1 MEKRPHFTTGE
12 SFAILKRI
20 VRYTFPFKKTFG
32 ISLLF
37 SLLLAL
43 TNMLMPLIIQRFM
56 DDYIRT
62 GKATVRIALL
72 FAITYLSAN
81 LFKMVFQYLERYLF
95 TKASLK
101 TVEHIRNTLFT
112 KINTLG
118 VKFFD
123 STPAGSL
130 VSRLTND
137 TETVRDFWNV
147 FLAIIEGSFGMVTVL
162 IAMFALNFQIS
173 LYFLIF
179 IPIMLFLI
187 WFYQRYSSVVYRT
200 MRERLSQLNSQLNES
215 ISGMAIIQQ
224 FNQEKRLTREFEKI
238 NNAYFV
244 DRKRMVRMNSLLLN
258 PVINMLQTLAL
269 VIILSLFSHRAL
281 SNHVE
286 IGIIYAFTTYISN
299 FFSPMRIV
307 MGNLSI
313 YQDGLVSSS
322 RILDL
327 MDNTELAPKQLIN
340 NSAKITE
347 GAIEFKN
354 VSFAYDQ
361 KNLVLKN
368 ISFKVNPGETVA
380 LVGHTGSGKSS
391 IINLFM
397 RFYDFDEG
405 EITIDGYS
413 IKELPLSE
421 LRTKVGLVMQDS
433 FLFYGDIYHN
443 IALLD
448 RNISENDVREAA
460 RFVDAEHFIEG
471 LNEQYHAKVIERG
484 TGYSSG
490 EKQLL
495 SFARTIVRK
504 PKILVMDEA
513 TANIDTETEAVI
525 QKSLRTMRKGRT
537 TIAIAHR
544 LSTINDADQIL
555 VLDHGQIVE
564 RGTHDE
570 LIAKEGIYYKMY
582 QIQSHHEF

>member
-147 FLAIIEGSFGMVTVL
+147 FLAIIEGSFGMVTAL

-299 FFSPMRIV
+299 FFSPMRMV

>member
-299 FFSPMRIV
+299 FFSPMRMV

-525 QKSLRTMRKGRT
+525 QKSLRMMRKGRT

>member
-1 MEKRPHFTTGE
+1 MEKRPHFTTRE

-147 FLAIIEGSFGMVTVL
+147 FLAIIEGSFGMVTAL

-238 NNAYFV
+238 NNAYFL

-299 FFSPMRIV
+299 FFSPMGMV

-471 LNEQYHAKVIERG
+471 LNKQYHAKVIERG

>member
-147 FLAIIEGSFGMVTVL
+147 FLAIIEGSFGMVTAL

-299 FFSPMRIV
+299 FFSPMRMV

-471 LNEQYHAKVIERG
+471 LNKQYHAKVIERG

>member
-147 FLAIIEGSFGMVTVL
+147 FLAIIEGSFGMVTAL

-238 NNAYFV
+238 NNAYFL

-299 FFSPMRIV
+299 FFSPMRMV

-413 IKELPLSE
+413 IKELPLGE

-460 RFVDAEHFIEG
+460 KFVDAEHFIEG

>member
-299 FFSPMRIV
+299 FFSPMRMV